1 MKRFKNFLKEE
12 DGMGVIEVVLI
23 IVVLIGLVSIFKTQI
38 TSLVQTLL
46 KNMSDEAKN
55 I

>member
-1 MKRFKNFLKEE
+1 MKNFKNFLKEE

-23 IVVLIGLVSIFKTQI
+23 IVVLIGLVSIFKEQI
-38 TSLVQTLL
+38 TSLVQTLM
-46 KNMSDEAKN
+46 KKMTTNANS